1 MTDKEGFEYIDHP
14 ADIQI
19 HSWGATINKALEP
32 LAIGL
37 FGVMF
42 DLSGFSDKIEKKIK
56 IQGNDILSMVYQF
69 LDEWLFTFDAH
80 DFVLKRIE
88 VTKVDLETFEIEAT
102 GYGEEFDMEKH
113 SEFRRTEVKAITY
126 ASMKVETKEDKT
138 DIYVIVDL

>member
-1 MTDKEGFEYIDHP
+1 MSDGYEYIDHP

-19 HSWGATINKALEP
+19 HSWGANINKALEP

-42 DLSGFSDKIEKKIK
+42 DISGFSDKLEKKISIK
-56 IQGNDILSMVYQF
+56 GNDILSMVYSF
-69 LDEWLFTFDAH
+69 LDEWLFNFDAN

-88 VTKVDLETFEIEAT
+88 VTKVDLENFEVEAT

-113 SEFRRTEVKAITY
+113 ADFRRTEVKAITY
-126 ASMKVETKEDKT
+126 ASMKVDIKDNQT